1 MKKLLFCLF
10 MSMLV
15 VSGAAQTR
23 NITVRGKIIDKDSN
37 EPVVQAT
44 IQMLSL
50 PDSTYVNGAA
60 SLDDGS
66 FELPKV
72 AAGKYVMKISF
83 IGYKNILEQL
93 TLTNQHTNVNVGTK
107 KLELDAI
114 ALREAIVTAMA
125 AQVQVVE
132 DTLLYNA
139 SAYRTPEGAMLEELV
154 KKLPGAEVDDE
165 GNIKING
172 KDIKKLMVNGKEFF
186 GGDVQTGL
194 KNLPVDMVE
203 NLKTYDR
210 QSDMARV
217 TGIDDGEEET
227 VLDLTVKKNMNQG
240 LFGNIDLGAGTEKR
254 YTSRA
259 MLNYFRGSTQLT
271 FMGGANNVND
281 QGFSGG
287 GGGGGIR
294 FGRNNGLTATKT
306 FGMSFATETDKLELG
321 GSIRYNWRDNDVKNI
336 GSQEN
341 FLVDGTSSFMNTN
354 SMSRNKN
361 HQWNAN
367 MRIEWKPNKMTDI
380 LLRPTVS
387 WGKTNNSSDSQ
398 SGTFGSDPYEL
409 VDNPNDYLS
418 FDILPESDPLR
429 TIRRNLIESASLT
442 KQNSFSVN
450 SSLQINRKLSDNGR
464 NITFRGQF
472 RYGDNDNDQYTQSLT
487 RYYQLVSQ
495 LGGDSTLIRN
505 EFIASPTKNTT
516 YSAQMTYSEPL
527 GKSTFLQFSYEFQ
540 YGLNKNDRK
549 TYNLNDFTWRLG
561 DNLPNG
567 YFNAEVDSLS
577 KYAEY
582 RTYSHDAS
590 ITLRFNREK
599 YQLSAGINLQPQHT
613 VLSYKRG
620 DYMIDTTRNVFN
632 FAPNV
637 DFRYRFSKV
646 SQLRFQYRGRSSQPS
661 MENLLPITDYTNPL
675 NVRVGNPGLKPSFTH
690 TITLFYNTYDAERQ
704 RGISANAFFNASQ
717 NSISNSRTYNEKT
730 GGWTTMPKN
739 INGNWNVMGMF
750 NYNTALKNQKYTIN
764 TVTQVNYTNNVGY
777 LTDNKTHVEQKNTT
791 TNLTLGERVNG
802 AYRNDWFEFGINGAI
817 NYSVERNK
825 LNAQNNQEPF
835 TFSYGAN
842 TQIILPWNMTISTNI
857 TNQARRGY
865 SDKSMNRDELIWN
878 AQISQSL
885 FKGAASL
892 SVEAYDILKKQSTI
906 MRSLT
911 ANGRSVNQY
920 NAINS
925 YVMVHFIYRLNIFG
939 GKNARQQ
946 RRGPGEGPEGGMPP
960 GGFGGGR
967 PGGGF
972 QGSPA
977 GGGNR
982 GGGFGGGRRPSE

>member
-1 MKKLLFCLF
+1 MKKLLFLTF
-10 MSMLV
+10 ISLMAAVSV
-15 VSGAAQTR
+15 VAQTR
-23 NITVRGKIIDKDSN
+23 NITVKGKVVEKETGD
-37 EPVVQAT
+37 PVVQAT
-44 IQMLSL
+44 VQLLSL
-50 PDSTYVNGAA
+50 PDSTYINGAA
-60 SLDDGS
+60 TLDDGT
-66 FELPKV
+66 FELPK
-72 AAGKYVMKISF
+72 AAPGKYLMKISF
-83 IGYKNILEQL
+83 IGYKNIIEQL
-93 TLTNQHTNVNVGTK
+93 TLTNQRTNVDVGTK

-114 ALREAIVTAMA
+114 ALREAVVTAMA

-139 SAYRTPEGAMLEELV
+139 NAYRTPEGAMLEELV
-154 KKLPGAEVDDE
+154 KKLPGAEVGDD
-165 GNIKING
+165 GSIKING

-217 TGIDDGEEET
+217 TGIEDGEEET

-240 LFGNIDLGAGTEKR
+240 LFGNVDLGAGTEKR

-271 FMGGANNVND
+271 LMGGANNVND

-287 GGGGGIR
+287 GGGGGFR

-306 FGMSFATETDKLELG
+306 LGMSFATETEKLELG
-321 GSIRYNWRDNDVKNI
+321 GSIRYNWRDNDVVNL

-341 FLVDGTSSFMNTN
+341 FLFDGNSSFMNTN

-380 LLRPTVS
+380 LFRPTVS
-387 WGKTNNSSDSQ
+387 WGKTNNGSNSE
-398 SGTFGSDPYEL
+398 SGTFSSDPYQL
-409 VDNPNDYLS
+409 VDDPNDYLS
-418 FDILPESDPLR
+418 FDILPDSDPLK
-429 TIRRNLIESASLT
+429 TIRRNLTASGNMT
-442 KQNSFSVN
+442 KQNSLNVN
-450 SSLQINRKLSDNGR
+450 GTLQVNRKLSDNGR
-464 NITFRGQF
+464 NVTFRGQF

-487 RYYQLVSQ
+487 HYYQLVSV

-505 EFIASPTKNTT
+505 QFIASPTKNTT
-516 YSAQMTYSEPL
+516 YSAQVTYSEPIA
-527 GKSTFLQFSYEFQ
+527 KNTFLQFSYQFQ

-549 TYNLNDFTWRLG
+549 TYNLNDFPWSLG
-561 DNLPNG
+561 DALPMG
-567 YFNAEVDSLS
+567 YMNAEVDSLS

-582 RTYSHDAS
+582 RTYSHQGS
-590 ITLRFNREK
+590 VTLRFNREK
-599 YQLSAGINLQPQHT
+599 YQLSAGLDLQPQHT

-661 MENLLPITDYTNPL
+661 MENLLPITDYSNPL

-690 TITLFYNTYDAERQ
+690 TVTLFYNTYNAERQ
-704 RGISANAFFNASQ
+704 RGISANAFFNLSQ
-717 NSISNSRTYNEKT
+717 NSVSNSRIYNEKT

-764 TVTQVNYTNNVGY
+764 TFTSANYANNVGY
-777 LTDNKTHVEQKNTT
+777 LTDNKTHIEQKNTT
-791 TNLTLGERVNG
+791 TNLTLGERVSGN
-802 AYRNDWFEFGINGAI
+802 YRNDWFEFGINGAI
-817 NYSVERNK
+817 NYSIERNK
-825 LNAQNNQEPF
+825 LNSQNNQEPF

-842 TQIILPWNMTISTNI
+842 TQIMLPWNMTISTNI

-865 SDKSMNRDELIWN
+865 SDNSMNRDELIWN

-946 RRGPGEGPEGGMPP
+946 QRGPGDRQGPP

-967 PGGGF
+967 PGGF
-972 QGSPA
+972 
-977 GGGNR
+977 GGPPG
-982 GGGFGGGRRPSE
+982 GGGRRF